1 MMFLVLGR
9 QCVCV
14 APSVVVF
21 GFHFGSEFSGVGLS
35 VELAQLCLIFWRE
48 FGFLGQM
55 SFRGLYW

>member
-35 VELAQLCLIFWRE
+35 VELAQLCLV
-48 FGFLGQM
+48 FGENLG
-55 SFRGLYW
+55 F

>member
-21 GFHFGSEFSGVGLS
+21 GFHFGSEFCGVGLS
-35 VELAQLCLIFWRE
+35 VELAQLCLV
-48 FGFLGQM
+48 FGENLG
-55 SFRGLYW
+55 F